1 MLRRALLFALI
12 AVLAVPIAAQVQTG
26 WKVRIDGSHG
36 ASAPDATPTLKIRAD
51 GKGLPR
57 SRRAGRDLLGSCSTV
72 KGVYA
77 VEATFTLLKP
87 SSQSHRLRPRL
98 RRQPT
103 SRAPTPTYVY
113 FTIAQD
119 GTFQVRHRA
128 GNEVHDMEKSLHF
141 AIRKPDASGK
151 STNTLEVQVAP
162 TAVSYL
168 INGAVVHATPTRAG
182 TGSYT
187 ETRRPTVSSASGSTI
202 EIDLQVD
209 AFELKSPF
217 TPPQR
222 GQ

>member
-1 MLRRALLFALI
+1 MLRGALLI
-12 AVLAVPIAAQVQTG
+12 AVAAVVAVPAAVQVQTG
-26 WKVRIDGSHG
+26 WKVRVDGSHA
-36 ASAPDATPTLKIRAD
+36 ASAPEATPTLTFAPMA
-51 GKGLPR
+51 KGFHVTGGPGATFWDPAR
-57 SRRAGRDLLGSCSTV
+57 TV

-77 VEATFTLLKP
+77 VRATFTLMKP
-87 SSQSHRLRPRL
+87 SAAITDYGLVFGATDVEGS
-98 RRQPT
+98 
-103 SRAPTPTYVY
+103 TPTYVY
-113 FTIAQD
+113 FTIAED
-119 GTFQVRHRA
+119 GAFQVRHRA
-128 GNEVHDMEKSLHF
+128 GNDIHEIEKSLHF

-187 ETRRPTVSSASGSTI
+187 ETEKTNGIAGVRIDDRI
-202 EIDLQVD
+202 ELQVD
-209 AFELKSPF
+209 GFEVISPF